1 MDIGPPPEEE
11 ERGKTGFWRERLK
24 RIISEAEPERII
36 IAAIVLVGALL
47 IIAAV
52 HSYNSTRLV
61 RKTLA
66 EAQHFEQTAN
76 FLSLYLLAMD
86 DAETGQRGYL
96 LTGNPVYLG
105 PYFTGVTRSRAFE
118 KTLLAFFQA
127 PSTTRE
133 DLLIIFR
140 SAAAKR
146 AELARTIALAK
157 AGNRTGALAIVRN
170 GQGKN
175 FMDQL
180 RSGVRKVRDREGGK
194 VFLERSL
201 LAERLRHEERNLILA
216 GAALFALAWL
226 LWKFF
231 ALSMTRKRRSRASL
245 EWETFH
251 DRLTGLHNRKGL
263 IDFLK
268 KELPEALEKGATL
281 GVLFI
286 DLDGFKEVND
296 RNGHAAGDRVLIEVA
311 RRFGEVIRQEDLLA
325 RLGGDEFVV
334 CLPGLGS
341 PERAE
346 QLALRLID
354 SLDPPFFPPVGK
366 GILSCSVGVALF
378 PGDGKTPAEIVAAA
392 DMAMY
397 QSKRAGKR
405 RVSFYCP
412 GDRGAMSVLPRSS

>member
-61 RKTLA
+61 RKTLV

-76 FLSLYLLAMD
+76 FRSLYLLAMD

-96 LTGNPVYLG
+96 ITGNSAYLV
-105 PYFTGVTRSRAFE
+105 PYVTGITRSRALE
-118 KTLLAFFQA
+118 KTLLGFFQDRSA
-127 PSTTRE
+127 TRE
-133 DLLIIFR
+133 DLLGVFR
-140 SAAAKR
+140 AAAAKR
-146 AELARTIALAK
+146 AELARTIALAE

-170 GQGKN
+170 GRGKN
-175 FMDQL
+175 LMDQI
-180 RSGVRKVRDREGGK
+180 RSGIRRVREREEIR
-194 VFLERSL
+194 VFQKRSL
-201 LAERLRHEERNLILA
+201 LAERLRYEERNLLFG
-216 GAALFALAWL
+216 GAAFFAMSGL

-231 ALSMTRKRRSRASL
+231 ALSMTWKRRSRASL
-245 EWETFH
+245 EWETLH
-251 DRLTGLHNRKGL
+251 DRLTGLPNRKGL
-263 IDFLK
+263 LDFLE
-268 KELPEALEKGATL
+268 KELQEALEKGVAL

-296 RNGHAAGDRVLIEVA
+296 RHGHATGDLVLIEVA
-311 RRFGEVIRQEDLLA
+311 RRFGEVIRQEDLLS

-341 PERAE
+341 PEKVE
-346 QLALRLID
+346 ELALRLID
-354 SLDPPFFPPVGK
+354 SLAPPFFSPVGK